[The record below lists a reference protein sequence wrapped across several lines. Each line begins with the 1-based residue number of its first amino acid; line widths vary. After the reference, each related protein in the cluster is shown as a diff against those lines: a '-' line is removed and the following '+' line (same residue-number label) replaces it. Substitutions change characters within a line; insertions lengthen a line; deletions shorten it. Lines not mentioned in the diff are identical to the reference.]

1 MMKVSI
7 VIPVYNAEKYLQEC
21 IDSCLKQTYQNIE
34 IIGVDDGS
42 TDNSGKILESYSE
55 KIKIIKKENGGTP
68 SALNAGIK
76 IMNGEW
82 FKWLSADDVLYENA
96 IEVLVKEAESQGERA
111 KSFIFYS
118 SYDIIDENSNVIG
131 EFIEPNY
138 KNLNSLQR
146 NTILLDHYIGN
157 GSTSL
162 IHRSIFD
169 RYGVFDESIGFK
181 EDYEFW
187 LRCCLINDCR
197 LYLIPHKL
205 AKYRIHET
213 QLTRTKVRK
222 NLDQIKMIRDSV
234 LNKIQDPKREQYLA
248 ELKIYQRNK
257 PLKMRIRRQL
267 RDIMLKILPS
277 NTSGA
282 IIETYMNHKNPKN

>member
-1 MMKVSI
+1 MKVSI

-76 IMNGEW
+76 IMSGEW

-96 IEVLVKEAESQGERA
+96 IDVLVKEVESQGERA

-118 SYDIIDENSNVIG
+118 SYDIIDENSDVVG

-138 KNLNSLQR
+138 NNLNSLQR

-187 LRCCLINDCR
+187 LRCCLINDCS

-213 QLTRTKVRK
+213 QLTKTKVRK
-222 NLDQIKMIRDSV
+222 NLEQVKMIRDYV
-234 LNKIQDPKREQYLA
+234 LNKIPDPTRKQYLT

-257 PLKMRIRRQL
+257 PLRMRIRRQL
-267 RDIMLKILPS
+267 RDIMLKILPN
-277 NTSGA
+277 NTSGV
-282 IIETYMNHKNPKN
+282 IIETYMNRKNPKN

>member
-1 MMKVSI
+1 MKVSI
-7 VIPVYNAEKYLQEC
+7 VIPVYNTEKYLQEC
-21 IDSCLKQTYQNIE
+21 IESCLKQTYQNIE

-42 TDNSGKILESYSE
+42 TDNSGKILEKYSGQ
-55 KIKIIKKENGGTP
+55 IKIIKKENGGTP

-76 IMNGEW
+76 LMNGEW

-118 SYDIIDENSNVIG
+118 SYDIIDENSNVVG

-138 KNLNSLQR
+138 NNLNRLQR
-146 NTILLDHYIGN
+146 NAILLDHYIGN

-169 RYGVFDESIGFK
+169 RCGVFDESVGFK

-187 LRCCLINDCR
+187 LRCCIVDDCD
-197 LYLIPHKL
+197 LFLIPQKL
-205 AKYRIHET
+205 AKYRVHST
-213 QLTRTKVRK
+213 QLTKKKVRENLEHVNMIK
-222 NLDQIKMIRDSV
+222 NLTLGK
-234 LNKIQDPKREQYLA
+234 LPEGKRKQYLY
-248 ELKIYQRNK
+248 ELKNYQKTK
-257 PLKMRIRRQL
+257 PIKVKIRRKIL
-267 RDIMLKILPS
+267 DIMLRVFPRDL
-277 NTSGA
+277 SGTV
-282 IIETYMNHKNPKN
+282 IETYMNRKNSQS